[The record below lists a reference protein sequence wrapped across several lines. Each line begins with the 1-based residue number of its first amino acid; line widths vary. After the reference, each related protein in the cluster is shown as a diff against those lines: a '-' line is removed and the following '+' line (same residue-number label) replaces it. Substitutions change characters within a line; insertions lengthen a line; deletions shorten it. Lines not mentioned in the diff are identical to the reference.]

1 MRVFLS
7 HNKADKE
14 VARAL
19 GGYLVLAGAD
29 VWFDDWEIRAGDSI
43 PGKLNEGLAEFDV
56 FILLWS
62 VNAARSNW
70 VQRELESAIHR
81 VIETGKARLVPCL
94 LDDTPLPPLLQD
106 LRAVDLKDLE
116 QGMSRLVDDLFGFRS
131 RKDRLLAIQDAL
143 IEMNRSLSLG
153 LGWSVFI
160 CCPRCGGEESL
171 KGWEAFDDERDAR
184 WVGLKCTACGWQ
196 DGDET

>member
-1 MRVFLS
+1 MRIFLS
-7 HNKADKE
+7 HNRADKE

-19 GGYLVLAGAD
+19 GGYLFLAGAD
-29 VWFDDWEIRAGDSI
+29 VWLDEWEIRAGDSI

-70 VQRELESAIHR
+70 VRREFESAIHR
-81 VIETGKARLVPCL
+81 VVETGRARVVPCL
-94 LDDTPLPPLLQD
+94 LDDTPLPSLLRDIRGED
-106 LRAVDLKDLE
+106 LRDPKE
-116 QGMSRLVDDLFGFRS
+116 GFSRLVDDLFGFRN

-143 IEMNRSLSLG
+143 IDMNRSLSLG
-153 LGWSVFI
+153 LGYSVFI

-184 WVGLKCTACGWQ
+184 YDGLRCTACRWEEG
-196 DGDET
+196 GEV